1 MQFYTCVKETQPIQI
16 NVYFVVRTYVK
27 SDKRNTLL
35 EYMYKCMYYKD
46 TSYLELMRSKPTC
59 DN

>member
-16 NVYFVVRTYVK
+16 NVYFVVRAYVK

-35 EYMYKCMYYKD
+35 EYMYKCMHYKD

-59 DN
+59 DI